1 MATTTA
7 QLPVMN
13 YALHDEL
20 DSSSSAA
27 PAYVTDVSRDAS
39 ENAGS
44 SSPTHF
50 PDEPAAG
57 DDHHH
62 HRASPTRGVKKVP
75 SLRRGAAA
83 YAQLLQSAVMA
94 SIELKEDRDGGS
106 SDSFTVPPTTP
117 TTRNS
122 QDVPAI
128 PPPPSSD
135 SPSGSYHSSSGD
147 ELCLNN
153 HKRRCEDNDFLPHM
167 PRRTH
172 TRRYEPDDSGT
183 MVLSHHDGD
192 EEDDF
197 GLDDMDES

>member
-106 SDSFTVPPTTP
+106 DSFTVPPTTP